1 LARWPPRWLICMLG
15 LWKLEKQ
22 FALWAKNLTR
32 QVNCCI
38 VQGRIVIFSY
48 IEIDLLPGGPGT

>member
-1 LARWPPRWLICMLG
+1 MLG